1 MEIIKPVE
9 IGSNIIPEE
18 DYSVLEDF
26 CSENGEYYD
35 KKTGGCVKF
44 TDISKI
50 NGDMIFSPI
59 DVSYNHNYGIAF
71 WIMLA
76 DEKELNREGFN
87 VIWENHM
94 QISLFYDA
102 TGLTA
107 YCFPQNYPPSDTYK
121 VRRTEMHCGL
131 LHPCLSWH

>member
-1 MEIIKPVE
+1 M
-9 IGSNIIPEE
+9 
-18 DYSVLEDF
+18 
-26 CSENGEYYD
+26 
-35 KKTGGCVKF
+35 T
-44 TDISKI
+44 
-50 NGDMIFSPI
+50 FSPI

-107 YCFPQNYPPSDTYK
+107 YCFPQNYPPYSDILNTSTKTFAQKKSEIFKYF
-121 VRRTEMHCGL
+121 L
-131 LHPCLSWH
+131 